1 MYIIYDEIYDDFPRL
16 ENVDTKLNELVK
28 LYISIYNIFGIYPE
42 QLKDGRLY
50 VSVPF

>member
-1 MYIIYDEIYDDFPRL
+1 MNLALLGLIVAMGL
-16 ENVDTKLNELVK
+16 LLVLDYVINMIAIK
-28 LYISIYNIFGIYPE
+28 QLIYNIFGIYPE